1 MLGRND
7 EGQQRPDGGREHG
20 VADTCTRACVSE
32 RFREGHAQV
41 KKKKCWLLLRTEP
54 DHDND
59 GVNLEP
65 LVGVTQEAHV
75 SHNQLVKK
83 KKTTTTT
90 NNKKSR
96 AGSVYMLVHNN
107 NNY

>member
-1 MLGRND
+1 VSGLG
-7 EGQQRPDGGREHG
+7 
-20 VADTCTRACVSE
+20 E
-32 RFREGHAQV
+32 RQPINTTQCWEGHGKV
-41 KKKKCWLLLRTEP
+41 KKKKVLAAARTEP

-83 KKTTTTT
+83 KKKKTTTTRVEQDQST
-90 NNKKSR
+90 S
-96 AGSVYMLVHNN
+96 SL
-107 NNY
+107 